1 MIDIRLKVFY
11 QVATHLSFTKA
22 SQALFIS
29 QPAISKHIQEL
40 EKEYNV
46 RLFERLGSHIQ
57 LTKAGRLMLD
67 HAHKIL
73 KDYQKLSND
82 MNALL
87 QHPSGELRI
96 GASTTI
102 SQYIVPELI
111 AGFHR
116 QFPHIRITM
125 LSGNSR
131 KIEAALA
138 HDKIDIGM
146 VEGSI
151 RQPQFKYT
159 PFMDDELVGIV
170 RHNHPFIQAESITLD
185 ALKTIPVVIREFGSG
200 TLDVI
205 QQALKQQGI
214 SLSDLNIEMHFGT
227 TEGIKHYVE
236 HSDSLGIVSIRSVN
250 KDIYA
255 NIFRLIE
262 IEGIDINRRLML
274 VEKQGENSEQARQ
287 FKQFITSGYKS

>member
-57 LTKAGRLMLD
+57 LTKAGQLMLD

-73 KDYQKLSND
+73 KDYQKLNND

-116 QFPHIRITM
+116 QYPHIRITM

-151 RQPQFKYT
+151 RQPQLKYT

-170 RHNHPFIQAESITLD
+170 RHNHPFIQKESITLD
-185 ALKTIPVVIREFGSG
+185 ALKTTPIVIREFGSG

-205 QQALKQQGI
+205 QQALKRQGI

-274 VEKQGENSEQARQ
+274 VEKQGENSEQARL

>member
-185 ALKTIPVVIREFGSG
+185 ALKTTPVVIREFGSG

>member
-131 KIEAALA
+131 KIETALA
-138 HDKIDIGM
+138 HDKIDMGM

-185 ALKTIPVVIREFGSG
+185 ALKTTPVVIREFGSG

>member
-138 HDKIDIGM
+138 HDKIDMGM

-185 ALKTIPVVIREFGSG
+185 ALKTTPVVIREFGSG

-274 VEKQGENSEQARQ
+274 VEKQGENSEQTRQ

>member
-138 HDKIDIGM
+138 HDKIDMGM

-185 ALKTIPVVIREFGSG
+185 ALKTTPVVIREFGSG